1 MVLNTKGTPAPKHS
15 RIPPKEGAGIEIS
28 VVIALIVPNA
38 EAFIFLRYLSISRGK
53 AAKSIIPNVFHIK

>member
-1 MVLNTKGTPAPKHS
+1 MVLNTKGTPAPKRS

-38 EAFIFLRYLSISRGK
+38 NAFIFPKYFSISKGK
-53 AAKSIIPNVFHIK
+53 AAKPIIPKVFHIK